1 VIPTLVIGL
10 REGLEASLIVGII
23 ASFLARS
30 GRRDALRATWIGV
43 GSATILCIAVGI
55 ALVRLSEDLPQRAQE
70 GLETVIGALAVIMV
84 TSMIIWMNRHARSM
98 KRELEGAAAQAL
110 ARGSVGALVAMAF
123 LAVLREG
130 FETAVFLVSVLE
142 NSDSPAAATSGAVI
156 GIVIAV
162 AIGYGIYRGGVRL
175 NLARFFKVTGV
186 VLVIV
191 AAGLT
196 MTVLRTAHE
205 AGWLNVGQATPLDLS
220 WLVAPGTVQA
230 SLLTGV
236 LGLSAHPTVIEMTA
250 WAAYAV
256 PMVILVVGPKR
267 SRPTPPAVPATKDA
281 INADALNAD
290 ARTADAL
297 DGRISHADR
306 STDDAVTVDVAR
318 HRSQAPDPT
327 RTRT

>member
-1 VIPTLVIGL
+1 MIPTLVIGL

-43 GSATILCIAVGI
+43 IAATILCIAVGI
-55 ALVRLSEDLPQRAQE
+55 ALVRLSKDLPQQAQE
-70 GLETVIGALAVIMV
+70 GLETVIGALAVVMV
-84 TSMIIWMNRHARSM
+84 TSMIIWMNKHARSM

-110 ARGSVGALVAMAF
+110 ARGSAGALVAMAF

-142 NSDSPAAATSGAVI
+142 NSNSVAAATAGAVI
-156 GIVIAV
+156 GILIAV
-162 AIGYGIYRGGVRL
+162 GIGYGIYRGGVRL
-175 NLARFFKVTGV
+175 NLARFFKITGV

-191 AAGLT
+191 AAGLV

-250 WAAYAV
+250 WVLYAV
-256 PMVILVVGPKR
+256 PMVMLVVWPKK
-267 SRPTPPAVPATKDA
+267 SRRTPAAVPATVSTSPSPASVETAANSDA
-281 INADALNAD
+281 ERRASA
-290 ARTADAL
+290 
-297 DGRISHADR
+297 
-306 STDDAVTVDVAR
+306 
-318 HRSQAPDPT
+318 APDST
-327 RTRT
+327 RTRM

>member
-1 VIPTLVIGL
+1 
-10 REGLEASLIVGII
+10 
-23 ASFLARS
+23 
-30 GRRDALRATWIGV
+30 
-43 GSATILCIAVGI
+43 LCIAVGI
-55 ALVRLSEDLPQRAQE
+55 ALVRLSEDLPQQAQE

-84 TSMIIWMNRHARSM
+84 TSMIIWMNKHARSM

-110 ARGSVGALVAMAF
+110 ARGSAGALVAMAF

-142 NSDSPAAATSGAVI
+142 NSDSPAAPTSGAVI

-236 LGLSAHPTVIEMTA
+236 LGLSAHPTVIEMIA
-250 WAAYAV
+250 WVAYAV
-256 PMVILVVGPKR
+256 PMVILVVRPKR
-267 SRPTPPAVPATKDA
+267 SRPTPPAAPATTH
-281 INADALNAD
+281 ALNAD
-290 ARTADAL
+290 AVSGQD
-297 DGRISHADR
+297 SNADR
-306 STDDAVTVDVAR
+306 STAGAVTVDVAR
-318 HRSQAPDPT
+318 HRSEAADPNPT